1 MSNPNHYM
9 RRPKIKKN
17 QNRKRKNRALS
28 YQTPLLALEKMIP
41 TTPLLHTMHIN
52 PNEQPTSASNEEE
65 LKTAATNT
73 PIRHSRTLIQNK
85 DEDGKANS
93 YLPRYHRMQR
103 RRATADA
110 SGHQRRHGTAKT
122 KGKREEQRAQSA
134 AMEIRRACELQH
146 WVSSAVRL
154 QGSS

>member
-146 WVSSAVRL
+146 
-154 QGSS
+154 

>member
-1 MSNPNHYM
+1 M

-65 LKTAATNT
+65 LKTAAT
-73 PIRHSRTLIQNK
+73 
-85 DEDGKANS
+85 
-93 YLPRYHRMQR
+93 LPPSLV
-103 RRATADA
+103 A
-110 SGHQRRHGTAKT
+110 HQ
-122 KGKREEQRAQSA
+122 QAQSRSVLGTMRA
-134 AMEIRRACELQH
+134 KWKKKRMRRLKRKRRKMRQR
-146 WVSSAVRL
+146 SK
-154 QGSS
+154 